1 MSGVA
6 CRHELNRYRHLC
18 IIIVETRPLMTATV
32 QKWGNSLAIRLPKG
46 VAGEAHLKQGT
57 TVQLEPTENGLLI
70 KPARQPLRPTLR
82 ALLAQCKGPNPHAP
96 ADFGQPVGTE
106 IW

>member
-1 MSGVA
+1 M
-6 CRHELNRYRHLC
+6 
-18 IIIVETRPLMTATV
+18 IATV
-32 QKWGNSLAIRLPKG
+32 RKWGNSLAIRLPKA

-70 KPARQPLRPTLR
+70 KSARRPERPTLKS
-82 ALLAQCKGPNPHAP
+82 LLAQCKGPNPHAQ

-106 IW
+106 VW